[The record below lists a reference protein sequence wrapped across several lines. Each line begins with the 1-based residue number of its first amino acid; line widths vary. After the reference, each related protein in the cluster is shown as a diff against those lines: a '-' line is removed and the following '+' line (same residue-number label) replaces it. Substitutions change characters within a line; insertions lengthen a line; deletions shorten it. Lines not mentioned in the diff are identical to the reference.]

1 MSDEQNYPTF
11 TVKLATDNQ
20 LVGMSKRYSYN
31 KDGSG
36 MMQEEANELGITYN
50 DSLQLAILAALRTYQ
65 DKASDEKKITHRH
78 IQEIMFN
85 DNPLKYIP
93 TEFMQYFDDSKVDWS
108 DSAFHRTNT
117 KFKVLQE
124 GKPFQFSANPHPA
137 LGE

>member
-1 MSDEQNYPTF
+1 MSNEQNYPSF

-20 LVGMSKRYSYN
+20 LISMSKRYAYN
-31 KDGSG
+31 IDGSG
-36 MMQEEANELGITYN
+36 MMQAEANELGITYN
-50 DSLQLAILAALRTYQ
+50 ESLQLAILIALRTYQ
-65 DKASDEKKITHRH
+65 DQASDEKKITHRH
-78 IQEIMFN
+78 IQEIMYN

-93 TEFMQYFDDSKVDWS
+93 TEFMQYFDDSRVDWS

>member
-1 MSDEQNYPTF
+1 MSDDQNYPSF

-20 LVGMSKRYSYN
+20 LVGMSERYSYN

-78 IQEIMFN
+78 IQEI
-85 DNPLKYIP
+85 
-93 TEFMQYFDDSKVDWS
+93 Q
-108 DSAFHRTNT
+108 
-117 KFKVLQE
+117 
-124 GKPFQFSANPHPA
+124 
-137 LGE
+137 